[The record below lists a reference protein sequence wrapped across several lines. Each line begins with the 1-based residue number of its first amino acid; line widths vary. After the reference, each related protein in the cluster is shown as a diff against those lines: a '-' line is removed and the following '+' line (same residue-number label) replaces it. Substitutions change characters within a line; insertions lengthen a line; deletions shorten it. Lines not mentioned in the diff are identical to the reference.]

1 MCPVQIKPWS
11 TVITPGWFMAAK
23 GPFLE
28 FFGFFGGLW
37 CPLKA
42 FLYPWKSPNTLFQ
55 MWPGQIK
62 PWSSL
67 INQFGSSRVIYGTK
81 SSFLPFLAIFCHVY
95 LHLPQNWGSDGHFE
109 ELNKSNL
116 WLVQN
121 LWHKTQIFPFL
132 FLLRFGTKT
141 DICLFCVFCVLVFFV
156 ITFVPIK
163 I

>member
-1 MCPVQIKPWS
+1 MVSSISSKKRTKTCCILVKTNSFIRFWKNS
-11 TVITPGWFMAAK
+11 RFDNLLSKLTD
-23 GPFLE
+23 L
-28 FFGFFGGLW
+28 L
-37 CPLKA
+37 LKTDWKRM
-42 FLYPWKSPNTLFQ
+42 FLYKWPLYDLF
-55 MWPGQIK
+55 WP
-62 PWSSL
+62 L
-67 INQFGSSRVIYGTK
+67 FG
-81 SSFLPFLAIFCHVY
+81 HMY

-132 FLLRFGTKT
+132 FLLRFCTKT

>member
-1 MCPVQIKPWS
+1 MEQLL
-11 TVITPGWFMAAK
+11 
-23 GPFLE
+23 LE
-28 FFGFFGGLW
+28 FVVVWQLWIRPIRNAKEIWRFVAGKNIKTVSKRMFFYKWPLYDLFWPLFGH
-37 CPLKA
+37 
-42 FLYPWKSPNTLFQ
+42 
-55 MWPGQIK
+55 M
-62 PWSSL
+62 
-67 INQFGSSRVIYGTK
+67 
-81 SSFLPFLAIFCHVY
+81 Y

-109 ELNKSNL
+109 ELNKSNI

-163 I
+163 IKTR

>member
-1 MCPVQIKPWS
+1 MNKLRLWIGNENCLISIVFWGKLITFEFWIWYFKCVYKIEHHKKTFIFDTLKINIKTDWKR
-11 TVITPGWFMAAK
+11 M
-23 GPFLE
+23 
-28 FFGFFGGLW
+28 
-37 CPLKA
+37 
-42 FLYPWKSPNTLFQ
+42 FLYKWPLYDLF
-55 MWPGQIK
+55 WP
-62 PWSSL
+62 L
-67 INQFGSSRVIYGTK
+67 
-81 SSFLPFLAIFCHVY
+81 FCHVY

-109 ELNKSNL
+109 ELNKSNI

>member
-1 MCPVQIKPWS
+1 MNLIFLSISNWILAVFTGRKNQVWNRQKINFVNVEISKIKCRYIK
-11 TVITPGWFMAAK
+11 TVRKRM
-23 GPFLE
+23 
-28 FFGFFGGLW
+28 
-37 CPLKA
+37 
-42 FLYPWKSPNTLFQ
+42 FLYKWPLYDLF
-55 MWPGQIK
+55 WP
-62 PWSSL
+62 
-67 INQFGSSRVIYGTK
+67 F
-81 SSFLPFLAIFCHVY
+81 FCHVY

-109 ELNKSNL
+109 EVNKSNL

>member
-1 MCPVQIKPWS
+1 MNFNVEKNHTIWGSCMYCKFIFKNSETLIKQVLLIK
-11 TVITPGWFMAAK
+11 TVWKRM
-23 GPFLE
+23 
-28 FFGFFGGLW
+28 
-37 CPLKA
+37 
-42 FLYPWKSPNTLFQ
+42 FLYKWPLYDLF
-55 MWPGQIK
+55 WP
-62 PWSSL
+62 L
-67 INQFGSSRVIYGTK
+67 
-81 SSFLPFLAIFCHVY
+81 FCHMY

-109 ELNKSNL
+109 ELNKSNI